1 MLAVREAFPGKTC
14 LVLRVCCCILFP
26 PTPVHRHALLLA
38 VDKMPLLEIIPTDKT
53 SKDIPG
59 TVFTLV
65 HAVV

>member
-14 LVLRVCCCILFP
+14 LVLCACCILFP
-26 PTPVHRHALLLA
+26 PAPVHRHALLLA
-38 VDKMPLLEIIPTDKT
+38 VGKMSLLEIITTDKT